1 METKNRS
8 IDVEKL
14 CKSMDNGSMC
24 FEMFIQRVAG
34 QWSIEQQSLLIDT
47 ILRDYK
53 IPAIWITR
61 TQTEQ
66 FEKNTVIDGNQRLHT
81 IYDFVHDKFK
91 LHKSIEPITITA
103 DNDNELDE
111 DLTIELAGKK
121 FSKLPKILQNIIMDY
136 VIDEIQMFNYT
147 DEQIEE
153 QFYRLNNGALF
164 TKSQKANVE
173 LGSDVAEKVQQVE
186 QMDFWKRA
194 NFSKAQRKHA
204 EITACILQC
213 LMLTTGAE
221 YSNFGANSV
230 IEFANQYADN
240 CHNSE
245 IEEIKTLIETLD
257 NCMPDDDENNKFLK
271 KINIPALIMCTQTFI
286 TYKNEGKITEDQFT
300 EFLNKW
306 VDVDAECSGYMENC
320 GQGSTGK
327 AKVENRIKI
336 LNNWFISYVHQI
348 NSTEEVSTNAYDCAE
363 ENIGA

>member
-1 METKNRS
+1 METKSRS

-34 QWSIEQQSLLIDT
+34 QWTIEQQSLLIDT

-91 LHKSIEPITITA
+91 LHKSIEPITIAA
-103 DNDNELDE
+103 DDDNEMDE
-111 DLTIELAGKK
+111 DLTVELAGKK

-164 TKSQKANVE
+164 TKAQKANVE
-173 LGSDVAEKVQQVE
+173 LGSDVAEKVQQIE
-186 QMDFWKRA
+186 KMDFWKRTG
-194 NFSKAQRKHA
+194 FSKAQRKHA
-204 EITACILQC
+204 EITSCILQC
-213 LMLTTGAE
+213 FMLLTGADF
-221 YSNFGANSV
+221 SNFGANAV
-230 IEFANQYADN
+230 VKFANEFGTTCCNDDF
-240 CHNSE
+240 
-245 IEEIKTLIETLD
+245 EELKTLVETLD
-257 NCMPDDDENNKFLK
+257 NCMLDEDENTKFLK
-271 KINIPALIMCTQTFI
+271 KINIPALIMCTQTYVHYRDKEMI
-286 TYKNEGKITEDQFT
+286 NEDQFT
-300 EFLNKW
+300 EFLTKW
-306 VDVDAECSGYMENC
+306 VDVDAECSGYMDNC
-320 GQGSTGK
+320 GQGSTSK
-327 AKVENRIKI
+327 SKVENRVKI
-336 LNNWFISYVHQI
+336 LNDWFISYVHEI
-348 NSTEEVSTNAYDCAE
+348 NSTEEVAVNVYDCAE

>member
-103 DNDNELDE
+103 DDDNELGE

-147 DEQIEE
+147 DEQIEI
-153 QFYRLNNGALF
+153 G
-164 TKSQKANVE
+164 
-173 LGSDVAEKVQQVE
+173 
-186 QMDFWKRA
+186 RA
-194 NFSKAQRKHA
+194 SCR
-204 EITACILQC
+204 ER
-213 LMLTTGAE
+213 
-221 YSNFGANSV
+221 V
-230 IEFANQYADN
+230 
-240 CHNSE
+240 
-245 IEEIKTLIETLD
+245 
-257 NCMPDDDENNKFLK
+257 
-271 KINIPALIMCTQTFI
+271 
-286 TYKNEGKITEDQFT
+286 
-300 EFLNKW
+300 
-306 VDVDAECSGYMENC
+306 
-320 GQGSTGK
+320 
-327 AKVENRIKI
+327 
-336 LNNWFISYVHQI
+336 
-348 NSTEEVSTNAYDCAE
+348 
-363 ENIGA
+363 